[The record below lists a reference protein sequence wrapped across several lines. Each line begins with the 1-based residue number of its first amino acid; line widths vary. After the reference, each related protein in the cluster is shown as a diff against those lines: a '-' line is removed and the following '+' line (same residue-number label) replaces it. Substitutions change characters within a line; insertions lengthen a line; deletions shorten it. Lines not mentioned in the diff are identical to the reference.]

1 MDAMSIKFMI
11 VIALF
16 VLGGFPLFY
25 KIGFAHGNRYTT
37 LLLSSLKENSRYEV
51 LAFSVHEGGNGDQ
64 VMFLK
69 NMNAN
74 ATYPLAAISGR
85 DLAHKWFIGEIVAT
99 DEKKELSAL
108 PF

>member
-1 MDAMSIKFMI
+1 MDAVSIQFMI
-11 VIALF
+11 VIAVLM
-16 VLGGFPLFY
+16 LGGFPLFY

-51 LAFSVHEGGNGDQ
+51 LAFSITEGGNGSQ

-74 ATYPLAAISGR
+74 AVYPLAAVSGQ

-99 DEKKELSAL
+99 DENKALSSI